1 MRDGESVREKQAHGN
16 GGKRGG
22 EARGRGRDPGWGTK
36 EHMHMRTM
44 DRGREEA
51 AIKAHTRAGAGE
63 DGGERSGRPPHLPA
77 DRGRVRQLSQLFH
90 ASELRSP

>member
-1 MRDGESVREKQAHGN
+1 
-16 GGKRGG
+16 
-22 EARGRGRDPGWGTK
+22 
-36 EHMHMRTM
+36 MHMRTM

-77 DRGRVRQLSQLFH
+77 DRERVRQLSLSQLFH

>member
-1 MRDGESVREKQAHGN
+1 
-16 GGKRGG
+16 
-22 EARGRGRDPGWGTK
+22 
-36 EHMHMRTM
+36 MRTM